1 MTTNTTNSQA
11 ASTWASS
18 ERDWPEDFK
27 LENGNYMNICTT
39 CKQGFMG
46 YKRRFTC
53 KVCAEQ
59 GAPSTPREAA
69 RHNVKALTAR
79 TTELVGEVIAKG
91 MLGVLE
97 ECIEMQLTMNE
108 LQARAIAAEDR
119 AEKAEQYAQVALGI
133 KDSLEGR
140 LAEIQRGVE
149 GLLQYIA
156 DHDWG
161 GIPEPV
167 PQIDALRILL
177 QPQGQASDT
186 SGLPDDQIIQRAG
199 EIFGFKPHKQDEVNK
214 QKFLDFARWVKEEV

>member
-1 MTTNTTNSQA
+1 MTINTTNSQA
-11 ASTWASS
+11 ASTWGISA
-18 ERDWPEDFK
+18 RDWPEDFN

-53 KVCAEQ
+53 KVCAAQ

-108 LQARAIAAEDR
+108 LQARAIAAE
-119 AEKAEQYAQVALGI
+119 
-133 KDSLEGR
+133 SR
-140 LAEIQRGVE
+140 LAEIQRSVE
-149 GLLQYIA
+149 KALKAERGTSGRIILDHSQEA
-156 DHDWG
+156 D
-161 GIPEPV
+161 
-167 PQIDALRILL
+167 LRALL
-177 QPQGQASDT
+177 QPQGQAVT
-186 SGLPDDQIIQRAG
+186 IT
-199 EIFGFKPHKQDEVNK
+199 
-214 QKFLDFARWVKEEV
+214 KEK